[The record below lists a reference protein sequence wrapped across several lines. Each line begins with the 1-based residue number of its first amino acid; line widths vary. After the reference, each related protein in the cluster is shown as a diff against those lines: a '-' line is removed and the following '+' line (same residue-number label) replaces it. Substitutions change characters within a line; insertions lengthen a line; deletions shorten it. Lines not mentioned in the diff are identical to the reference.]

1 METNPPEGRRT
12 DQPGRRA
19 LRTPLLAAAF
29 LICAVNAVNIGRQIQ
44 ATSPRS
50 PWEATEVMEAWR
62 SLHGLPVYEL
72 GPEGHATHFYGALMP
87 WLQGELFRWVG
98 PNNRTGRVVTL
109 IGALATITLIAA
121 STRARRE
128 PLILFL
134 VWAALLGL
142 NHVTMQYFVENRPD
156 MPALFLTAAAIAMLA
171 RGTDRARIA
180 PIALGTA
187 CLIAGFF
194 LKQTAAAFAAVPAVA
209 IVLRGR
215 RPTRAEVALALVPIA
230 AMASIL
236 FFLKLAFPAVYHYM
250 IVIPGSYRIE
260 WHRLPGAGRLLA
272 LPCALALALAIDWL
286 LAIRARRESG
296 RDPRMIWVL
305 ATLAIAFPSS
315 LAAYAKV
322 GGVANSLLPALLAM
336 IAFAALR
343 LPASMARLERGLRS
357 PGLLATAGIFSA
369 ILLLLSSFP
378 YVRAPLINPLP
389 GWEPRY
395 NRAVEALAKVP
406 GKVICPEDPTVPLFA
421 RSYAGRSLF
430 AELDAHPDGGRLPE
444 KLPGTV
450 VAEINRADYVVD
462 IRECWWD
469 HLVERDLRGLGF
481 VPADEMLP
489 DLHPYR
495 LWRRRETTQN
505 PTPRTAWNSVDR
517 EPQRVAASR

>member
-1 METNPPEGRRT
+1 METNLPEGRRT
-12 DQPGRRA
+12 DGPGRRA
-19 LRTPLLAAAF
+19 LRTPLLTAAL
-29 LICAVNAVNIGRQIQ
+29 LICAVNAANIARQIQ

-87 WLQGELFRWVG
+87 WLQGELFRWFG

-109 IGALATITLIAA
+109 VGALATITLIAA
-121 STRARRE
+121 STRARTRRE
-128 PLILFL
+128 PVLLFL
-134 VWAALLGL
+134 VWAAMLGL
-142 NHVTMQYFVENRPD
+142 NHVTMQYYVENRPD
-156 MPALFLTAAAIAMLA
+156 MPALFLTAAAIALLA
-171 RGTDRARIA
+171 RGIDRTRIV
-180 PIALGTA
+180 PIAAGTA
-187 CLIAGFF
+187 CLVAGFF

-230 AMASIL
+230 AMAGVL
-236 FFLKLAFPAVYHYM
+236 LFLKLAFPAVYHYM

-260 WHRLPGAGRLLA
+260 WHRLPGAARLMVLPSALCLVLA
-272 LPCALALALAIDWL
+272 VDWL
-286 LAIRARRESG
+286 LAIRARVEPG

-305 ATLAIAFPSS
+305 STLAIAFPSS

-322 GGVANSLLPALLAM
+322 GGVANSLLPALLTM

-357 PGLLATAGIFSA
+357 PRLLAIAGIVSGMMM
-369 ILLLLSSFP
+369 LLASFP

-395 NRAVEALAKVP
+395 SRAVEALAKVP

-430 AELDAHPDGGRLPE
+430 AELDAHPDGGRLPDQ
-444 KLPGTV
+444 LPGTV
-450 VAEINRADYVVD
+450 VAEITRADYVVD

-469 HLVERDLRGLGF
+469 HLVEGDLRGLGF

-495 LWRRRETTQN
+495 LWRRGNAANE
-505 PTPRTAWNSVDR
+505 PAPRTAWNR
-517 EPQRVAASR
+517 KRWPGPAPR